1 MSSLE
6 FFLKIL
12 RSDSRADTAIRI
24 PTNSQGVLSPGPNLV
39 SICCNFYLS

>member
-1 MSSLE
+1 MSSGNISGSDIVMSSLE

-24 PTNSQGVLSPGPNLV
+24 PTDS
-39 SICCNFYLS
+39 